1 MSGRAVGIDLG
12 TSNSVVAAVIDG
24 EAIVISD
31 KDGRTI
37 QPSVVSWLPDGR
49 TVVGHAAKIRMTTDP
64 QNTVYSVK
72 RLVGRPHY
80 AQEVKVASD
89 KYAYAIVKGD
99 DDNPRVRVQSRDYT
113 VEEVQALILRHMKWI
128 AEEYLGEPVTHAVIT
143 VPANFNEAQ
152 RRATKTAGQL
162 AGLEVL
168 RILNEPTAAALAYGY
183 EQQLRERIAVYD
195 LGGGTFDVTV
205 LELRDN
211 VLEVLSTAGDTFLGG
226 DDFDHR
232 MTQML
237 AEEFERQTGFALSS
251 DLQAMQ
257 RLKSVAEKMK
267 IDLTESDTATTTI
280 RHTLPGQ
287 TSPTSATV
295 TLTRAAFNRACMQ
308 LVQKSFIVCDEAL
321 KLAEFTSA
329 EVDRLVLVGGA
340 TRMPMVRDMVEQY
353 FFKKPLNDINP
364 DEVVAVGAAIY
375 LYGLEM
381 QSAPPP
387 SLPPQPPQRV
397 PAAAAAAAQ
406 PGAQPSSNP
415 AVGQPDPGGLT
426 ARGLPSAPST
436 QVLSPAGPPPV
447 PRSTTKKA
455 LAVPPPAP
463 LGRIA
468 LQSAPATPA
477 TQIMSAVAPRSET
490 PAEPPAAVPAP
501 VLEKSAAS
509 TPAPAAS
516 APAPAAPAA
525 QTPDMAASALELNL
539 ITNAADDLWTDIQVP
554 PAPKTAPLL
563 IDVIPQALGIETLGG
578 YMDTI
583 IPRNSRL
590 PVRQTRAFGTA
601 ADLQETVR
609 VNILEGSS
617 RVAKENRPIG
627 ELVLTGI
634 PPMPRGQAKIDVSFE
649 INTDGM
655 LSVTARDRDSGKLA
669 RTQLNVAGGMS
680 DEAAAA
686 LQSRDLPQA
695 YRGT

>member
-12 TSNSVVAAVIDG
+12 TSNSVVAVVIDG

-31 KDGRTI
+31 KDRRAI

-49 TVVGHAAKIRMTTDP
+49 TVVGQAAKNRMGVDP
-64 QNTVYSVK
+64 SNTVYSVK

-80 AQEVKVASD
+80 AQEVKVASE
-89 KYAYAIVKGD
+89 KYAYNIVKGD
-99 DDNPRVRVQSRDYT
+99 DDNPRVKVQSKDYT
-113 VEEVQALILRHMKWI
+113 VEEIQAVILRHMKWI
-128 AEEYLGEPVTHAVIT
+128 AEQYLGEPVTHAVIT
-143 VPANFNEAQ
+143 VPANFNESQ

-195 LGGGTFDVTV
+195 LGGGTFDITV

-226 DDFDHR
+226 DDFDSR
-232 MTQML
+232 VTQML
-237 AEEFERQTGFALSS
+237 AEEFEKQTGFALSS
-251 DLQAMQ
+251 DIQAMQ
-257 RLKSVAEKMK
+257 RLKSISEKLK
-267 IDLTESDTATTTI
+267 IDLSDSETATTIIKHTI
-280 RHTLPGQ
+280 PGQ
-287 TSPTSATV
+287 SSPTSATV

-321 KLAEFTSA
+321 KLAEVTSA
-329 EVDRLVLVGGA
+329 EIDRLVLVGGA

-375 LYGLEM
+375 AYGLEL
-381 QSAPPP
+381 QAAPQP

-397 PAAAAAAAQ
+397 PAASSPQVAIFGTEPPASM
-406 PGAQPSSNP
+406 PPVPSGP
-415 AVGQPDPGGLT
+415 TGPT
-426 ARGLPSAPST
+426 AKGMPSASAT
-436 QVLSPAGPPPV
+436 QVMSPAGPPP
-447 PRSTTKKA
+447 PPSSATMKA
-455 LAVPPPAP
+455 GAVPPPTP
-463 LGRIA
+463 LARIA
-468 LQSAPATPA
+468 LQPPP
-477 TQIMSAVAPRSET
+477 VASGQTLAIGIARSESS
-490 PAEPPAAVPAP
+490 PASAAPP
-501 VLEKSAAS
+501 LLQKSAAPPS
-509 TPAPAAS
+509 PSGAPAVNDGPASSKVPGLSSNSMDAISQLAS
-516 APAPAAPAA
+516 AP
-525 QTPDMAASALELNL
+525 Q
-539 ITNAADDLWTDIQVP
+539 P
-554 PAPKTAPLL
+554 PRAAPLL
-563 IDVIPQALGIETLGG
+563 IDVIPQGLGIETLGG

-601 ADLQETVR
+601 ADFQETVR

-617 RVAKENRPIG
+617 RVAEENRPLG

-634 PPMPRGQAKIDVSFE
+634 PPMQRGKVKIDVSFE

-655 LSVTARDRDSGKLA
+655 LAVTARDRDSGKLA
-669 RTQLNVAGGMS
+669 RTRLNVAGGMS
-680 DEAAAA
+680 DEAVAS
-686 LQSRDLPQA
+686 LQSRDLPEA
-695 YRGT
+695 YRGPEN

>member
-49 TVVGHAAKIRMTTDP
+49 TLVGHAAKVRMTADP

-72 RLVGRPHY
+72 RLVGRPYY
-80 AQEVKVASD
+80 AQEVKVAAD
-89 KYAYAIVKGD
+89 KYAYTIAKGD
-99 DDNPRVRVQSRDYT
+99 DGNPRVRVQSREYT
-113 VEEVQALILRHMKWI
+113 VEEVQAVILRHMKWI

-211 VLEVLSTAGDTFLGG
+211 VLEVLATAGDTFLGG
-226 DDFDHR
+226 DDFDYR
-232 MTQML
+232 VSQLL
-237 AEEFERQTGFALSS
+237 AEDFERQTGIALSS

-257 RLKSVAEKMK
+257 RLKSVAEKIK
-267 IDLTESDTATTTI
+267 VDLTESETATATI

-329 EVDRLVLVGGA
+329 EIDRLVLVGGA

-375 LYGLEM
+375 AYGLEM
-381 QSAPPP
+381 QSAPQP

-397 PAAAAAAAQ
+397 PAAAA
-406 PGAQPSSNP
+406 PLGAEPPIDQADP
-415 AVGQPDPGGLT
+415 AGLT

-436 QVLSPAGPPPV
+436 RAMSPAGPPPV
-447 PRSTTKKA
+447 PPSATRKA

-463 LGRIA
+463 LARIA

-477 TQIMSAVAPRSET
+477 TQIMSAVEARSDSPAT
-490 PAEPPAAVPAP
+490 PATQIMSAVEARSDMPVATPPAP
-501 VLEKSAAS
+501 VLEKAVVPPPSVPTSPA
-509 TPAPAAS
+509 TPEV
-516 APAPAAPAA
+516 AAPVPV
-525 QTPDMAASALELNL
+525 QSLLTSV
-539 ITNAADDLWTDIQVP
+539 ADELWTDIVAP
-554 PAPKTAPLL
+554 PTPKAAPLL
-563 IDVIPQALGIETLGG
+563 IDVIPQALGIETVGG

-655 LSVTARDRDSGKLA
+655 LSVTARDRDSGRLA
-669 RTQLNVAGGMS
+669 STRLHVAGGMS
-680 DEAAAA
+680 DEAVAA
-686 LQSRDLPQA
+686 LQSRQLPEA
-695 YRGT
+695 YRDA